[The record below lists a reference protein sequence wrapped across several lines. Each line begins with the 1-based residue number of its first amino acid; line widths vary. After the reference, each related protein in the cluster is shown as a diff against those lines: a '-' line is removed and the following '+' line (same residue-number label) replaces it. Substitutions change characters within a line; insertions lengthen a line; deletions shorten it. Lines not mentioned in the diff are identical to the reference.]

1 MNTLEE
7 NPLIHQER
15 FVRVEDKEK
24 KELFFEDQEEV
35 SYGLSLKSLLLV
47 LIIGGIFLGML
58 VPKIYFSNNI
68 YYTSRKIN
76 ALEDQKRLLLEEQ
89 QILKNELEK
98 ERFRYYIENS
108 ENIGDI
114 AF

>member
-1 MNTLEE
+1 MNPLEE
-7 NPLIHQER
+7 PLKSQEH
-15 FVRVEDKEK
+15 FVRIEDYEK
-24 KELFFEDQEEV
+24 KELFAETTNEN
-35 SYGLSLKSLLLV
+35 SHGLSLMV
-47 LIIGGIFLGML
+47 LIGVLVVGGIFLALL
-58 VPKIYFSNNI
+58 VPKVYLSNNI

-89 QILKNELEK
+89 QIIKNKLEK
-98 ERFRYYIENS
+98 ERFKYYIENS

>member
-1 MNTLEE
+1 MSIKNHLLNEK
-7 NPLIHQER
+7 ER
-15 FVRVEDKEK
+15 FVRIEESEK
-24 KELFFEDQEEV
+24 KELFDGAANEN
-35 SYGLSLKSLLLV
+35 SHGISLMALIGVLVFGGAFLALLA
-47 LIIGGIFLGML
+47 
-58 VPKIYFSNNI
+58 PKIYLSNNI
-68 YYTSRKIN
+68 YYISSKIN

-98 ERFRYYIENS
+98 ERFKYYIENS